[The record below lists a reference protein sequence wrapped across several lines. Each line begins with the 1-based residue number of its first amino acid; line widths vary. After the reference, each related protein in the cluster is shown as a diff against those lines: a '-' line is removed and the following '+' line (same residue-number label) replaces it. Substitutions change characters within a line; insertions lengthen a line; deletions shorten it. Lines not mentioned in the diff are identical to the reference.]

1 MQSTLAP
8 FVLRLSRHA
17 HEPYD
22 SSHDVTVHKRFMLRG
37 AKKDSF
43 GHDFVFALFILNHFD
58 IFEPVDIDSFAN
70 RHYPGYPGSKAEAC
84 T

>member
-43 GHDFVFALFILNHFD
+43 GHDFVFALFI
-58 IFEPVDIDSFAN
+58 ESFLIILTYLDQSTLS
-70 RHYPGYPGSKAEAC
+70 RH
-84 T
+84 